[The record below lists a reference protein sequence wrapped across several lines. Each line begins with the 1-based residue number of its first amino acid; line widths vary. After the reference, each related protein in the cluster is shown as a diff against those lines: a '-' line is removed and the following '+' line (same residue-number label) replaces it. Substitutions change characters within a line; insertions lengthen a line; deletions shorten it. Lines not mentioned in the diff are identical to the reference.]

1 LKIDFGDCNLQAEIY
16 NLQSL
21 VSMRCRTLVLLGLL
35 LISACS
41 STSPSAPSP
50 APIDVTGTWSGNLNV
65 EGTQAVMTW
74 TLTQQADNS
83 VSGPVLVL
91 LPNGIV
97 LMNGFLTGKLTG
109 SSLPYTITVGPGGI
123 PALPAC
129 VGQLGGTM
137 TATMATPSTL
147 AGNFAVTSS
156 TCASPFSNGN
166 LTLTKR

>member
-1 LKIDFGDCNLQAEIY
+1 
-16 NLQSL
+16 
-21 VSMRCRTLVLLGLL
+21 MRYQVLVLLGLL
-35 LISACS
+35 LTSACSSS
-41 STSPSAPSP
+41 STSPSGPSP
-50 APIDVTGTWSGNLNV
+50 PPVNVTGTWSGNLNV
-65 EGTQAVMTW
+65 QGTPAQMTW

-83 VSGPVLVL
+83 VTGPVLVL

-109 SSLPYTITVGPGGI
+109 STLPYTISVGPGGI

-137 TATMATPSTL
+137 TATMATTSTL
-147 AGNFAVTSS
+147 SGNFAVTSS
-156 TCASPFSNGN
+156 TCASPLSNGS

>member
-1 LKIDFGDCNLQAEIY
+1 
-16 NLQSL
+16 
-21 VSMRCRTLVLLGLL
+21 MRSKALVLLGLL
-35 LISACS
+35 LTSACSSS
-41 STSPSAPSP
+41 STSPSGPSP
-50 APIDVTGTWSGNLNV
+50 PPIDVTGTWSGNLNV
-65 EGTQAVMTW
+65 QGTQALMTW
-74 TLTQQADNS
+74 TLTQQTDNS

-109 SSLPYTITVGPGGI
+109 SALPYTISVGPGGI

-137 TATMATPSTL
+137 TATMATTSTL
-147 AGNFAVTSS
+147 SGNFAVTSS
-156 TCASPFSNGN
+156 TCASPLSNGS

>member
-1 LKIDFGDCNLQAEIY
+1 MRYQA
-16 NLQSL
+16 L
-21 VSMRCRTLVLLGLL
+21 VVLALL
-35 LISACS
+35 LTSACS
-41 STSPSAPSP
+41 SNSPSAPSP
-50 APIDVTGTWSGNLNV
+50 LQIDVTGAWLGNLNV
-65 EGTQAVMTW
+65 QTAQAQMTW
-74 TLTQQADNS
+74 TLKQEADNS

-109 SSLPYTITVGPGGI
+109 SSLPYTISVGPGGI

-137 TATMATPSTL
+137 TATIAATSTL
-147 AGNFAVTSS
+147 SGNFAVTSS
-156 TCASPFSNGN
+156 TCTSPFSNGS